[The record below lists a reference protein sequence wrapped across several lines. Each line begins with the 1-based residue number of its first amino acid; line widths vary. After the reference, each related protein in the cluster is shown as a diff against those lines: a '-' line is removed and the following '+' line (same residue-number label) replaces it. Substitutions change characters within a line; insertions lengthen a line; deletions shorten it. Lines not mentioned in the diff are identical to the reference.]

1 MLPDHLSSTFK
12 TAAQG
17 LNLQKKRIEIAS
29 ANIANSRSTATEGG
43 GQVYRPQ
50 SVRSIGPE
58 KENFVDVFANSIRN
72 SGSDGVNRPDMGA
85 ASNEAGL
92 GPSFIVEQKNSF
104 RYEFDPA
111 HPDADENGM
120 VKYPDV
126 DLLREMA
133 VMTSANRLYEAN
145 LSSIEAAKEIQK
157 RAMEI

>member
-1 MLPDHLSSTFK
+1 MLPEHLSSTFK

-43 GQVYRPQ
+43 GHIYRPQ
-50 SVRSIGPE
+50 TVRSLAPAQE
-58 KENFVDVFANSIRN
+58 KFVDVFANSIRDASAGEN
-72 SGSDGVNRPDMGA
+72 DKVGGSAGE
-85 ASNEAGL
+85 SGL
-92 GPSFIVEQKNSF
+92 GPDFVVEQENRF
-104 RYEFDPA
+104 RYEYDPG

-126 DLLREMA
+126 DLLKEMTE
-133 VMTSANRLYEAN
+133 MISANRLYEAN